1 MKEVPQIS
9 YHRGHL
15 EFPGIQKTEKKHA
28 GVHVSSRFSVNIS
41 NKMSQVILYLLTE
54 LTRKLRELM
63 FAPGAPK
70 MALKRKA
77 EDTEFDFRLDEPDA
91 KREAYARS
99 RLPTLLNVDGS
110 GQCIAVLTSGGDAQG
125 MNNAIDCSVYF
136 IVFSAREMCKL
147 SLVRAIPARN
157 TEI

>member
-1 MKEVPQIS
+1 
-9 YHRGHL
+9 
-15 EFPGIQKTEKKHA
+15 
-28 GVHVSSRFSVNIS
+28 
-41 NKMSQVILYLLTE
+41 MSQVILYLLTE

-63 FAPGAPK
+63 FASGAQR

-99 RLPTLLNVDGS
+99 RLPTLVNVDGL

-125 MNNAIDCSVYF
+125 MNNTVNYTCIQLQCF
-136 IVFSAREMCKL
+136 FLQCFSALEIYNL
-147 SLVRAIPARN
+147 SILS
-157 TEI
+157 EQYQH